1 MGPHTSPRV
10 PSNTTSADSIVV
22 LLAAVTL
29 IALFEAVTSSSSSM
43 SCWKNKEDDTLNILL
58 QTTPTSITLRKDLS
72 RNNTQTQTH
81 IYQPTN
87 TQTPTHARPH
97 TSQGSKTLL
106 HIGDA
111 TEKRVTS
118 TGEWNPV
125 ACDLRLFDY
134 IRIIVHSHA
143 KWTNIPRAQVRAYIN
158 IRVFS
163 LSLFKANQKRH
174 STLVK

>member
-29 IALFEAVTSSSSSM
+29 IALFEAVTSSSSM
-43 SCWKNKEDDTLNILL
+43 FCWKNKEDTLNILL

-72 RNNTQTQTH
+72 RNKTRTQTH

-97 TSQGSKTLL
+97 TSQGSETLL

-143 KWTNIPRAQVRAYIN
+143 KWTNIPRAQARAYIY
-158 IRVFS
+158 IRVFLCLCS
-163 LSLFKANQKRH
+163 KPIKKRH

>member
-43 SCWKNKEDDTLNILL
+43 SCWKNKEDTLNILL

-163 LSLFKANQKRH
+163 LSLFKANQKKTFY
-174 STLVK
+174 SC

>member
-29 IALFEAVTSSSSSM
+29 IALFEAVTSSTSSM
-43 SCWKNKEDDTLNILL
+43 FCWKNKEDDTLNILL

-87 TQTPTHARPH
+87 IQIPTHATAHKSR
-97 TSQGSKTLL
+97 
-106 HIGDA
+106 
-111 TEKRVTS
+111 
-118 TGEWNPV
+118 
-125 ACDLRLFDY
+125 
-134 IRIIVHSHA
+134 
-143 KWTNIPRAQVRAYIN
+143 
-158 IRVFS
+158 
-163 LSLFKANQKRH
+163 
-174 STLVK
+174 